1 MGEQELILGL
11 GPTLVG
17 NRTFIVQLL
26 LVLGIVVI
34 VAWLFVKRGAKQ
46 LAVRRLLIIAF
57 AVFAVAAVLFPG
69 MLTRAAN
76 LVGVGRG
83 ADLLLYAT
91 VLVLL
96 GFLALPEARTKAAE
110 KRTTYLARRLALDAA
125 EQPAQFREHARGPPS
140 AGWRRVSGPT
150 SPISTSPGSSPS
162 SAWSRSMS
170 SPGASPTARWG
181 SR

>member
-1 MGEQELILGL
+1 MGEHDLILAL

-26 LVLGIVVI
+26 LVLGIVGI

-57 AVFAVAAVLFPG
+57 AVFAVLTVLFPG
-69 MLTRAAN
+69 MLSRVAN

-96 GFLALPEARTKAAE
+96 GFLALQEARTKNAE
-110 KRTTYLARRLALDAA
+110 KRTTYLARRLSLDEA
-125 EQPAQFREHARGPPS
+125 EQPAEYRRRVLGPPDD
-140 AGWRRVSGPT
+140 A
-150 SPISTSPGSSPS
+150 
-162 SAWSRSMS
+162 
-170 SPGASPTARWG
+170 
-181 SR
+181 